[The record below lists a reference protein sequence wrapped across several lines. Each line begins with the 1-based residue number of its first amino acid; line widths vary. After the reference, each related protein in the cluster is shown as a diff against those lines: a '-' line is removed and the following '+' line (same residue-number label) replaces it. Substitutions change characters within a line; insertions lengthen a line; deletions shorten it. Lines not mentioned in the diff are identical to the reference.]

1 MARFRFGPVPPD
13 ALSDRIRAQVTATP
27 APAGSTRSRLIGALA
42 AVPLL
47 AAIVVAIASALV
59 YRRPAVGL
67 ETQSPRL
74 TWTVFALVMMTLVA
88 TALAIRRGSRGF
100 GTAVTS
106 LALAPAAVILLYAVL
121 TVLNPIHLHDA
132 AVIGVPISP
141 WGVRCALIAAIVG
154 IGAMAAFTAAL
165 RRAVP
170 VASRLRGAV
179 LGAAAG
185 AWAGLAV
192 FAFCP
197 SGDYQHLLAGHLLPI
212 IALTLIGAAA
222 TPRLLRP

>member
-1 MARFRFGPVPPD
+1 MARTRFGAGPSE
-13 ALSDRIRAQVTATP
+13 ALSQRIRMQVAATA
-27 APAGSTRSRLIGALA
+27 APAGRTRSRLIGALV
-42 AVPLL
+42 AVAVLT
-47 AAIVVAIASALV
+47 AIVVAIASELV
-59 YRRPAVGL
+59 YRRLAVGL
-67 ETQSPRL
+67 ETQSTGL
-74 TWTVFALVMMTLVA
+74 TWTLLALVLMTLAA
-88 TALAIRRGSRGF
+88 TALAVRRGSKGL
-100 GTAVTS
+100 GTAVTG
-106 LALAPAAVILLYAVL
+106 LALAPSAVILLYAVL

-132 AVIGVPISP
+132 AVIGVDISP

-154 IGAMAAFTAAL
+154 LGAMAAFTAAL

-197 SGDYQHLLAGHLLPI
+197 SGDHQHLLAGHLLPI
-212 IALTLIGAAA
+212 IALTLIGAVA

>member
-1 MARFRFGPVPPD
+1 MRE
-13 ALSDRIRAQVTATP
+13 RIRAQVAATA
-27 APAGSTRSRLIGALA
+27 APAGRTRSRLIGALA
-42 AVPLL
+42 AVPVLT
-47 AAIVVAIASALV
+47 AIVVAMASELV

-67 ETQSPRL
+67 ETQSSRL
-74 TWTVFALVMMTLVA
+74 TWTLLALVMMTLAA
-88 TALAIRRGSRGF
+88 TAFAVRRGRQGF

-132 AVIGVPISP
+132 AVIGVEISP

-154 IGAMAAFTAAL
+154 IGAMAAFTTAL

-197 SGDYQHLLAGHLLPI
+197 SGNHQHLLAGHLLPI
-212 IALTLIGAAA
+212 IVLTLIGAAA

>member
-1 MARFRFGPVPPD
+1 MARTRFGAAP
-13 ALSDRIRAQVTATP
+13 SDDLRERIRMQVAETA
-27 APAGSTRSRLIGALA
+27 APAGRMRNRLIGALA
-42 AVPLL
+42 AVPVLT
-47 AAIVVAIASALV
+47 AIVVAIASEIV

-67 ETQSPRL
+67 ETQSTRL
-74 TWTVFALVMMTLVA
+74 TWTLFALVLMTLAA

-100 GTAVTS
+100 GTAVTP
-106 LALAPAAVILLYAVL
+106 LTLAPAAVILMYAVL

-132 AVIGVPISP
+132 AVSGVQISP

-154 IGAMAAFTAAL
+154 VGAMVAFTAAL
-165 RRAVP
+165 HRAVP

-197 SGDYQHLLAGHLLPI
+197 SGDHQHLLAGHLLPI
-212 IALTLIGAAA
+212 IALTLVGAAA

>member
-1 MARFRFGPVPPD
+1 MRE
-13 ALSDRIRAQVTATP
+13 RIRAQVAATA
-27 APAGSTRSRLIGALA
+27 APAGRTRSRLIGALA
-42 AVPLL
+42 VVPVLT
-47 AAIVVAIASALV
+47 ATVVAMASELV

-67 ETQSPRL
+67 ETQSSRL
-74 TWTVFALVMMTLVA
+74 TWTLLALVMMTLAA
-88 TALAIRRGSRGF
+88 TAFAVRRGRQGF

-121 TVLNPIHLHDA
+121 TVLNPLHLHDA
-132 AVIGVPISP
+132 AVIGVRISP

-154 IGAMAAFTAAL
+154 IGAMAAFTVAL

-197 SGDYQHLLAGHLLPI
+197 SGDHQHLLAGHLLPI

>member
-1 MARFRFGPVPPD
+1 MRE
-13 ALSDRIRAQVTATP
+13 RIRAQVAATA
-27 APAGSTRSRLIGALA
+27 APAGRTRSRLIGALA
-42 AVPLL
+42 AVPVLT
-47 AAIVVAIASALV
+47 AIVVAIASELV
-59 YRRPAVGL
+59 YRSPAGGL
-67 ETQSPRL
+67 ETQSSRL
-74 TWTVFALVMMTLVA
+74 TWTLLALVMMTLAA
-88 TALAIRRGSRGF
+88 TAFAVRRGRQGF

-106 LALAPAAVILLYAVL
+106 LALAPAAVILLYAML

-132 AVIGVPISP
+132 AVIGVEISP

-154 IGAMAAFTAAL
+154 IGAMAAFTTAL

-197 SGDYQHLLAGHLLPI
+197 SGDHPHLFAGHLLPI
-212 IALTLIGAAA
+212 IALILVGAAA